1 MIKGGYKMN
10 ENKLKQENIKHKDI
24 EHKDIKLTKG
34 DIWSMF
40 FRSNFLLGSFNFER
54 MQSIGFCVTL
64 IPAIKRLYSKK
75 EDQAEA
81 LKRHLE
87 FFNTQPFIAAPIMGI
102 TAAMEEQKANGAP
115 IDDASIS
122 SVKVGLMGPLAGV
135 GDPIFWGTARPVI
148 AAIGAGIA
156 LTGSIVGPLIFF
168 VLFNA
173 LRLATLWFGINYGYK
188 KGTEI
193 VTDVS
198 GNKLA
203 KLTECAS
210 ILGLFVMGS
219 LVAKWTSINV
229 PLVISRI
236 TGADGKVVINT
247 VQSQLDSLL
256 PAALPLLLTF
266 LCMKLL
272 KKKVSAVAIIF
283 GLFALGILGYWAGIL
298 A

>member
-1 MIKGGYKMN
+1 MN